1 MKSSEVIRTAMSED
15 SLTQLGL
22 AKKMGYETQ
31 SYVGNAL
38 NRKTDMKVSLFVK
51 MMKAM
56 GYEVIVRRGKTE
68 FEVTE

>member
-1 MKSSEVIRTAMSED
+1 MKSNEVIRAAMAED
-15 SLTQLGL
+15 NLTQLGL
-22 AKKMGYETQ
+22 ATRLGYDTQ

-38 NRKTDMKVSLFVK
+38 NRKTDMKVGLFVK